1 MKIKQ
6 VIKGI
11 DNKIKS
17 VQPQTM
23 DELLSTV
30 FSVPYSSNYG
40 FNFIIIQKDNLSVGV
55 RVNLTGSK
63 LIHSLPSSNG
73 FYPVTQGMKKYIDSG
88 YPVEN
93 IV

>member
-23 DELLSTV
+23 DELIQTV
-30 FSVPYSSNYG
+30 FGVLYAGNYG
-40 FNFIIIQKDNLSVGV
+40 FSFVIIQKDNLTVGV
-55 RVNLTGSK
+55 RVQLTGQK
-63 LIHSLPSSNG
+63 LTHSLPSIDG
-73 FYPVTQGMKKYIDSG
+73 FYSVTGGMAKYIDSG